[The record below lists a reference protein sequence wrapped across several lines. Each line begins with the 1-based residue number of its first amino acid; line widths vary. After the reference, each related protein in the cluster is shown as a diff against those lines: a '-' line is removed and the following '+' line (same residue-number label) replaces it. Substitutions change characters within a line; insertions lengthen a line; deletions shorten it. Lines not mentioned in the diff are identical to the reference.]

1 MKILVL
7 GGTAFVGRGFV
18 EAALTRG
25 HEVTLFN
32 RGQRNPG
39 LFSEL
44 EQIHGDRAVDISG
57 LAGRKWDAVFDSS
70 GYFPRVV
77 GMSASLLAD
86 SVEQYLFIS
95 SVAVIKNAEPVDQT
109 EDTALAELDGPVVEE
124 ITGESYGP
132 LKVLCERAVQETFG
146 DRALI
151 VRPGLIV
158 GPNDHTD
165 RFSYWPIRMRRGGK
179 ALVPDLKDQPV
190 QIIDV
195 RDLCEWCV
203 RLLETKATGAY
214 FATGPASPLRAED
227 MFRESAAQTSAELV
241 WVSPEFL
248 DEQKVQPWS
257 DLPLI
262 ISFDGSSHGMLQID
276 ISKAIKAGLTFR
288 PLAKT
293 VRDIVAWNETRGSD
307 YVLKAGLT
315 AEREAELLTAW
326 DARG

>member
-1 MKILVL
+1 ML

-18 EAALTRG
+18 EAALARG

-44 EQIHGDRAVDISG
+44 EQIHGDRAVDITG

-77 GMSASLLAD
+77 GMSASLLAE

-95 SVAVIKNAEPVDQT
+95 SVAVIKDAEPAGQN
-109 EDTALAELDGPVVEE
+109 EDTELAELDGPVVEE

-132 LKVLCERAVQETFG
+132 LKALCEREVQARFG
-146 DRALI
+146 ERALI

-165 RFSYWPIRMRRGGK
+165 RFSYWPIRMQRGGK

-203 RLLETKATGAY
+203 RLLEAKAVGAY
-214 FATGPASPLRAED
+214 YATGPASPLRAEE
-227 MFRESAAQTSAELV
+227 MFLQSAAGTSAELV
-241 WVSPEFL
+241 WVSPNFL
-248 DEQKVQPWS
+248 EEQKVQPWS
-257 DLPLI
+257 DLPLV
-262 ISFDGSSHGMLQID
+262 ISFDGSSQGMLQID
-276 ISKAIKAGLTFR
+276 VSKAINAGLDFR
-288 PLAKT
+288 PLAET
-293 VRDIVAWNETRGSD
+293 VRDIVVWHETRGHE
-307 YVLKAGLT
+307 YVLKAGLA
-315 AEREAELLTAW
+315 AEREAELLAAW
-326 DARG
+326 DTGR